1 MKHIDSFKI
10 FEAKKNPNRF
20 FDSYT
25 DSDYTSVSG
34 SNTAPGWKDWLYN
47 MFKNLEDRFERFDT
61 YYQQNIAVKDING
74 RPIDTG
80 MGWLIGTAGS
90 LAANVASKI
99 FKPAGW
105 GKVIKKD
112 PATSGAGTSAS
123 DMTIKTEHQRLMNDS
138 FMKNDLPK
146 IKSDDDFKEY
156 VWDYYKHAGVK
167 PGINKEVDTGAAT
180 IANTYLNSK
189 RGVLPAAPSITAETP
204 VSTGI
209 NPANI
214 PMGN

>member
-25 DSDYTSVSG
+25 DTDYSSVSG
-34 SNTAPGWKDWLYN
+34 TNTSPGWKDWLYN
-47 MFKNLEDRFERFDT
+47 MFKNLEDRFERFDS

-80 MGWLIGTAGS
+80 LGWLIGTAGS
-90 LAANVASKI
+90 LAANVASKV

-105 GKVIKKD
+105 GKRIKKD
-112 PATSGAGTSAS
+112 PADSTTGTS

-138 FMKNDLPK
+138 FVKNDLPK

-167 PGINKEVDTGAAT
+167 PGISKEVDTGAAT
-180 IANTYLNSK
+180 FANTYLNSK
-189 RGVLPAAPSITAETP
+189 RGALPMVAPATESPIS
-204 VSTGI
+204 STVAS
-209 NPANI
+209 NSSVF
-214 PMGN
+214 GN

>member
-10 FEAKKNPNRF
+10 FEAKKDPNRF
-20 FDSYT
+20 FDTYT
-25 DSDYTSVSG
+25 NSDYTSVAG
-34 SNTAPGWKDWLYN
+34 TDTAPGWKDWLYN
-47 MFKNLEDRFERFDT
+47 MFKNLENRFERFDT

-99 FKPAGW
+99 FMPAGW

-112 PATSGAGTSAS
+112 PSAS
-123 DMTIKTEHQRLMNDS
+123 GLDSTGDMTIKTEHQRLMNDS

-146 IKSDDDFKEY
+146 MRGDDDFKEY

-180 IANTYLNSK
+180 LANTYLNSK
-189 RGVLPAAPSITAETP
+189 RGTLPSVPSITPETP

-209 NPANI
+209 NPVNAT
-214 PMGN
+214 MGN